1 MLNLKYDELF
11 GTHKETMVVTV
22 AVVATLIIIWILIR
36 YIYARTS
43 LELYL
48 KKNGNRHWNLVNIK
62 LCIKKYL

>member
-11 GTHKETMVVTV
+11 GTHKKTIVVTV

-36 YIYARTS
+36 CIYARTP

-48 KKNGNRHWNLVNIK
+48 KKNGN
-62 LCIKKYL
+62 

>member
-11 GTHKETMVVTV
+11 GTHKKTIVVTV
-22 AVVATLIIIWILIR
+22 AVVAILIIIWILIR